1 MTIKLYVNW
10 SENKILTPKQFEE
23 MLDKKVKERVADEDA
38 FLDYLEQ
45 YFTRME
51 LFEMDEEEKE
61 NVKQDFQ
68 EHCEE
73 IIHRELVESRFS
85 EYEEIMVELD
95 D

>member
-1 MTIKLYVNW
+1 MTVKLYVNW
-10 SENKILTPKQFEE
+10 SENKILTPKRFEE

-51 LFEMDEEEKE
+51 LFEMDKGEKE

-73 IIHRELVESRFS
+73 IVHRELIESRYS
-85 EYEEIMVELD
+85 EYEEITIELED
-95 D
+95 